1 MIKSRIAVAGVL
13 LAVAGAASAGTFS
26 VTPTIASDYDFR
38 GVTQTDGDVA
48 FQLGGTYNF
57 DNGFYA
63 GAWGSNV
70 KDGNPLTSKPD
81 IELDYFAGFAGE
93 TDMFGYDVGVIY
105 YHYLDAGS
113 LNTVEAYAGI
123 SKEWFSAKLSYS
135 PDVASSDESSIYLET
150 NANYALPS
158 NFSLLAHVGYA
169 TSDAFSDY
177 VDYSVGVGYS
187 INNFD
192 LAVKYVDND
201 MDLVGDSRGAVVAT
215 ISTTLPW

>member
-1 MIKSRIAVAGVL
+1 MIKSRIAVAGAL

-38 GVTQTDGDVA
+38 GISQTDGDFA

-70 KDGNPLTSKPD
+70 DFGTSKPD
-81 IELDYFAGFAGE
+81 LELDYFAGFAGE
-93 TDMFGYDVGVIY
+93 TDMFSYDLGVVY

-123 SKEWFSAKLSYS
+123 TKEWFSAKLSYS
-135 PDVASSDESSIYLET
+135 PDVASTDESSLYLEA

-169 TSDAFSDY
+169 TGDALVDY
-177 VDYSVGVGYS
+177 LDYSVGVGYTFEKF
-187 INNFD
+187 N

-201 MDLVGDSRGAVVAT
+201 LDFVGDNRGAVVAT
-215 ISTTLPW
+215 VSTTLPW